1 VRYFFKNV
9 EKNMNLW
16 FLLLLGLI
24 TYLMVQRSVGQITRT
39 PVWVLWFV
47 LMTPAFVLTGWT
59 AVNRATSAPQGLML
73 FLFLA
78 CPLLYWLLFQWGR
91 RIPGET
97 QTAPTTSEPQSAAI
111 NPTSEPPPAVRPIE
125 PTEETQLRNC
135 FPWSTYYIQNIEYR
149 PQAIICRGQLRTK
162 PTEAYKQI
170 KANIE
175 EHFGDRFLLIFQEGV
190 NGKPIF
196 VLVPNTQTAKGA
208 INERLTKPLLALALV
223 AATFITTAIA
233 GLEIADVKPV
243 EWRANSALLIQG
255 LPYAFGIMTI
265 LGFHEMGHYLVA
277 RYYKIRATLPYFIPM
292 PSFFFLLGTLGAFIQ
307 MKSPVPNRK
316 ALFDVSIA
324 GPLAGFIVTLPLL
337 IWGLANSQIVDL
349 PKESKLLDLDAL
361 NPRYSILLAFISKLA
376 LGSNLTPEHA
386 INMHPIAVAGFL
398 GLIVTA
404 LNLMPVG
411 QLDGGHIVHAMF
423 GQRNA
428 VVIGQVSRL
437 LLFALSFLQQDF
449 LLWAVILL
457 FMPLF
462 DEPALNDVTEL
473 DNKRDMAGL
482 FVMALLVIIILP
494 VPQVL
499 ANLLQI

>member
-1 VRYFFKNV
+1 
-9 EKNMNLW
+9 MNLW

-59 AVNRATSAPQGLML
+59 AVNRAASAPQGLML

-97 QTAPTTSEPQSAAI
+97 QTAPTASESQSAT
-111 NPTSEPPPAVRPIE
+111 NPTSEPASSVRPIE
-125 PTEETQLRNC
+125 PGEETQLRNC

-162 PTEAYKQI
+162 PTEAYQQI
-170 KANIE
+170 KANVE
-175 EHFGDRFLLIFQEGV
+175 ENFGDRFLVIFQEGI

-196 VLVPNTQTAKGA
+196 VLVPNTQTAKGTK
-208 INERLTKPLLALALV
+208 NERLTKPLLALALV

-233 GLEIADVKPV
+233 GLGIADVKPV
-243 EWRANSALLIQG
+243 ALRDNTSLLIQG

-265 LGFHEMGHYLVA
+265 LGCHEMGHYLIA
-277 RYYKIRATLPYFIPM
+277 RFYKIRATLPYFIPM
-292 PSFFFLLGTLGAFIQ
+292 PFFLLGTLGAFIQ
-307 MKSPVPNRK
+307 MRSPVPNRK

-337 IWGLANSQIVDL
+337 IWGLANSEIVDL

-361 NPRYSILLAFISKLA
+361 NPRYSILLAIISKLA
-376 LGSNLTPEHA
+376 LGSNLTAEHA

-411 QLDGGHIVHAMF
+411 QLDGGHIVHAML

-428 VVIGQVSRL
+428 VVIGQISRL

-482 FVMALLVIIILP
+482 LAMALLVIIILP
-494 VPQVL
+494 VPQVV
-499 ANLLQI
+499 ANLLKI

>member
-1 VRYFFKNV
+1 
-9 EKNMNLW
+9 
-16 FLLLLGLI
+16 
-24 TYLMVQRSVGQITRT
+24 
-39 PVWVLWFV
+39 
-47 LMTPAFVLTGWT
+47 
-59 AVNRATSAPQGLML
+59 
-73 FLFLA
+73 
-78 CPLLYWLLFQWGR
+78 
-91 RIPGET
+91 
-97 QTAPTTSEPQSAAI
+97 
-111 NPTSEPPPAVRPIE
+111 
-125 PTEETQLRNC
+125 
-135 FPWSTYYIQNIEYR
+135 
-149 PQAIICRGQLRTK
+149 
-162 PTEAYKQI
+162 
-170 KANIE
+170 
-175 EHFGDRFLLIFQEGV
+175 
-190 NGKPIF
+190 
-196 VLVPNTQTAKGA
+196 
-208 INERLTKPLLALALV
+208 
-223 AATFITTAIA
+223 
-233 GLEIADVKPV
+233 
-243 EWRANSALLIQG
+243 
-255 LPYAFGIMTI
+255 
-265 LGFHEMGHYLVA
+265 
-277 RYYKIRATLPYFIPM
+277 M

-411 QLDGGHIVHAMF
+411 QLDGGHIVHAML